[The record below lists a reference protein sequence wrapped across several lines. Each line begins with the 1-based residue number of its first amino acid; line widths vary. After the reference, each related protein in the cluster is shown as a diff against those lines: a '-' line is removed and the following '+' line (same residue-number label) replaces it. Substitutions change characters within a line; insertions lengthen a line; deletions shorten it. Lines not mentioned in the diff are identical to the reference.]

1 MVDRKVL
8 VEYCTL
14 ELDVTMTIGISVTDV
29 ISVRVVTAWEVVMMV
44 MKVKTPAAPLLT
56 TVDVALL
63 VEYTTDDK
71 VVPTK
76 LGVTSV
82 NVVTV
87 LVASEDVS
95 TVVSV
100 EMPDTPLLT
109 TVAVLSVVEYSTE
122 DSVVTITITLVVVPA
137 TELAS
142 VELNVEVVEASE
154 KVDE

>member
-1 MVDRKVL
+1 
-8 VEYCTL
+8 
-14 ELDVTMTIGISVTDV
+14 
-29 ISVRVVTAWEVVMMV
+29 MV

-56 TVDVALL
+56 TVDVVLL
-63 VEYTTDDK
+63 AEYTTDDK
-71 VVPTK
+71 VVSTK

-87 LVASEDVS
+87 LVGSEDVS

-142 VELNVEVVEASE
+142 VELNVEVVEESE